1 MDGNRRVLR
10 GGVAAVA
17 ALLLTSG
24 LVQGHAAS
32 GEPAAAASPSRST
45 DFDRSWKFALANTTG
60 DEDPA
65 YADADEPRFDDS
77 SWRSLDLPHDWS
89 IEQAVVPE
97 AGSNTGYFP
106 GGLGWYRKTFTL
118 PRSTAG
124 KKVSLEF
131 DGIYMDSEVY
141 LNGTLVTAH
150 PYGYT
155 GFAVDLTPLAHTDG
169 RTPNVVAVKVRNKLP
184 SSRWYSGSGI
194 YRHVHLVVTDPVHVA
209 RHGTFVTTP
218 DVEREVGSGYA
229 TAHVRTDVV
238 NDRAARDVAVVS
250 RIKDASGRVVA
261 RHRSGLTGSA
271 RTVEADLRV
280 DDPTLWS
287 MGNPYL
293 YTLETE
299 VTVAG
304 RRVDTTSTR
313 FGFRW
318 VRFDSNEG
326 FFVNGE
332 YHKIKGVDLH
342 HDQGALGSAV
352 NRDALVRQ
360 MKLMKEMGVN
370 AFRTSHNPPSPEQV
384 EICEE
389 LGIVM
394 MVEAF
399 DTWRAP
405 KVTYDYGRF
414 FEANSS
420 ADIKEMVNAAK
431 NSPAVVLWSVGNE
444 IPDFWNVPFGP
455 DTAKRLAADIRSID
469 TSRPV
474 VFGSDAYRRVP
485 TTGSGPDQI
494 LNALDGL
501 GLNYNTAGS
510 VDALHAKYPD
520 KFIFESESSSS
531 TSTRGYYQDPLLL
544 NTGENYTPGKREAS
558 SYDNNMASWT
568 LSGEYG
574 LKKDRDRKFFLGQF
588 LWAGMDY
595 LGEPTPFNGV
605 FPVRTSHF
613 GAMDTAGFPKDLYY
627 LFKSQ
632 WTTDP
637 MVHVVPMDWTDH
649 EVGEPVQVWAYAN
662 VDTVELFLN
671 GRSLGVRKFDRKKTT
686 YGKEYLETTE
696 PSGDDKNVTTG
707 PFPGSYTSPNGS
719 AGKLHL
725 TWTVPF
731 APGELVAV
739 AKKDGKEVARDAV
752 RTAGAPDAVKLTPD
766 RRTVAADGKSLTYI
780 TADVVDRNGVVVPN
794 ADDKVTFSV
803 TGGELVGV
811 DNGRPESVEPFK
823 ANGMTAF
830 HGKVLAIIQSDAR
843 SGPITVKAAAS
854 GLLPGSTTV
863 FATSPRA
870 KGLVG
875 IEPVAVRTGLGQAPE
890 LPATVLG
897 VHADGST
904 RAMPVRWDDVR
915 VDRLGEHTVSGR
927 VRGTDQRARAVVS
940 VHSVRSVDG
949 YVQTVPVGVAPAL
962 PPVTRVLYS
971 DGVERFA
978 PVEWERV
985 DPARYGTVG
994 MVTVAGTVAGER
1006 TRAEITVTDRV
1017 TPGQDLTDGA
1027 TADASYTGRPDTLP
1041 AAMLDGDPA
1050 TRWSNSYNK
1059 EATQVLHAVSAAH
1072 AEDWVAAAWP
1082 EVRRFGAVKSWF
1094 AVGGGHALPAS
1105 VRVEYW
1111 NGTAYVPA
1119 SNVRVEWATGAD
1131 QPSTISFD
1139 PITTTSVRITMTSR
1153 APGTPD
1159 GFLGVDE
1166 LRVVGDRIG

>member
-1 MDGNRRVLR
+1 MASV
-10 GGVAAVA
+10 V
-17 ALLLTSG
+17 ALLLASG
-24 LVQGHAAS
+24 LVQAPAAT
-32 GEPAAAASPSRST
+32 GDPAAAAHLSRSEN
-45 DFDRSWKFALANTTG
+45 FDGSWKFALANTTG
-60 DEDPA
+60 DDDPA
-65 YADADEPRFDDS
+65 YADADEPGFDDS
-77 SWRSLDLPHDWS
+77 SWRALDLPHDWS
-89 IEQAVVPE
+89 IEQAMTPA

-118 PRSTAG
+118 PRSTTG
-124 KKVSLEF
+124 KKVSLDF
-131 DGIYMDSEVY
+131 DGVYMDSEVY

-194 YRHVHLVVTDPVHVA
+194 YRHVELVVTDPVHVA

-218 DVEREVGSGYA
+218 NVEQEVKSGYA

-238 NDRAARDVAVVS
+238 NGAGSADVAVQY

-261 RHRSGLTGSA
+261 RHRSAVSGP
-271 RTVEADLRV
+271 TVESDIRV
-280 DDPTLWS
+280 PGPTLWS
-287 MGNPYL
+287 MGNPHL

-318 VRFDSNEG
+318 VRFDANEG

-332 YHKIKGVDLH
+332 YHKIQGVDLH

-352 NRDALVRQ
+352 NRDALARQ
-360 MKLMKEMGVN
+360 MKLMKDMGVN
-370 AFRTSHNPPSPEQV
+370 AFRTSHNPPSPEQI
-384 EICEE
+384 ELCEE

-399 DTWRAP
+399 DTWRRP
-405 KVTYDYGRF
+405 KIAYDYGRF

-431 NSPAVVLWSVGNE
+431 SSPAVVLWSVGNE
-444 IPDFWNVPFGP
+444 IPDFHSVPFGP

-469 TSRPV
+469 TSRPI

-485 TTGSGPDQI
+485 ATGSGPDQI
-494 LNALDGL
+494 LTALDGL

-531 TSTRGYYQDPLLL
+531 TSTRGSYQDPLLL

-595 LGEPTPFNGV
+595 IGEPTPFDGV

-637 MVHVVPMDWTDH
+637 MVHVIPMNWTDH
-649 EVGEPVQVWAYAN
+649 KVGDPVQVWAYAN

-671 GRSLGVRKFDRKKTT
+671 GKSLGVRKFDRKTTT

-731 APGELVAV
+731 EPGELVAV
-739 AKKDGKEVARDAV
+739 ARKDGKEVSRDAV
-752 RTAGAPDAVKLTPD
+752 RTAGAADAVKLTAD
-766 RRTVAADGKSLTYI
+766 RKVVKADGKSLTYI
-780 TADVVDRNGVVVPN
+780 TADVVDKNGVVVPS
-794 ADDKVTFSV
+794 ADNKVTFSV
-803 TGGELVGV
+803 TGGRLVGV
-811 DNGRPESVEPFK
+811 DNGRPESVEPYK
-823 ANGMTAF
+823 AEGMTAF
-830 HGKVLAIIQSDAR
+830 HGKVLAIVQSDGRA
-843 SGPITVKAAAS
+843 GPITVKATSPGLRS
-854 GLLPGSTTV
+854 GRTSV
-863 FATSPRA
+863 FATWA
-870 KGLVG
+870 GTKG
-875 IEPVAVRTGLGQAPE
+875 
-890 LPATVLG
+890 
-897 VHADGST
+897 
-904 RAMPVRWDDVR
+904 
-915 VDRLGEHTVSGR
+915 
-927 VRGTDQRARAVVS
+927 
-940 VHSVRSVDG
+940 
-949 YVQTVPVGVAPAL
+949 PVGAAPVFAPA
-962 PPVTRVLYS
+962 PPDLS
-971 DGVERFA
+971 S
-978 PVEWERV
+978 PV
-985 DPARYGTVG
+985 
-994 MVTVAGTVAGER
+994 
-1006 TRAEITVTDRV
+1006 
-1017 TPGQDLTDGA
+1017 
-1027 TADASYTGRPDTLP
+1027 DASYSGRPTTLP
-1041 AAMLDGDPA
+1041 AAMIDGDMA
-1050 TRWSNSYNK
+1050 TRWSNSYSK
-1059 EATQVLHAVSAAH
+1059 QATQVLPSVSSAH
-1072 AEDWVAAAWP
+1072 ASDWVSVAWP
-1082 EVRRFGAVKSWF
+1082 EERRFGGVTSYF
-1094 AVGGGHALPAS
+1094 TVDGSHQLPAS
-1105 VRVEYW
+1105 VEVAYW
-1111 NGTAYVPA
+1111 NGTAWASA
-1119 SNVRVEWATGAD
+1119 SNVRVDWATAVG
-1131 QPSTISFD
+1131 QPSTITFD
-1139 PITTTSVRITMTSR
+1139 PVSTTKVRITMTSR
-1153 APGTPD
+1153 APGTST
-1159 GFLGVDE
+1159 GFLGINE
-1166 LRVVGDRIG
+1166 LQVSAT